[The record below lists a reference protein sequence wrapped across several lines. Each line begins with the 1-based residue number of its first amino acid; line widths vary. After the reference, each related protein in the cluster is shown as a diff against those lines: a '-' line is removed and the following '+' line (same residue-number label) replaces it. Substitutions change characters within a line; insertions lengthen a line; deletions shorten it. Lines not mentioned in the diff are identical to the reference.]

1 MGRRAI
7 DSEAEAVTAAPAG
20 RGEAYRRWIA
30 GQTVAVV
37 GLARSGVAAARLVRR
52 LQGQVL
58 ASDASPLDAL
68 SPEARALADYGCAL
82 WAGGHPEIAFA
93 GAGLVV
99 VSPGVPLDLPALA
112 AVRGRGVPIVSELE
126 LAWRT
131 MEADTLAITGTNG
144 KTTTTALAG
153 ELLQVQPGA
162 VLVAG
167 NIGTPL
173 AEHALEV
180 PADGLVVLEVSSF
193 QLEATDRF
201 RPRVAAM
208 LNLAPD
214 HLDRHGTFERY
225 VDAKARIFANQ
236 TPADCAVL
244 NADDPTTVS
253 LAARTA
259 AHVIWFSRTRPLDHG
274 LFEHAGWVV
283 ANLDGHVEPIC
294 PLADIRLRGQHNLEN
309 VLAAAACAR
318 WMGLSP
324 AAIRRG
330 IAAFRSVP
338 HRIERVREQA
348 GVGFY
353 NDSKGTNVASTV
365 KALQSFAEPVVL
377 IAGGKGKGQD
387 FSPLAAAARGRVRS
401 AVLIG
406 EDRAKIRAALAAAGI
421 PAEDAE
427 TMDEAV
433 ARAAAHARP
442 GDVVLLSPACAS
454 FDMFRNFEH
463 RGDVF
468 RAAVLA
474 RGR

>member
-1 MGRRAI
+1 
-7 DSEAEAVTAAPAG
+7 
-20 RGEAYRRWIA
+20 
-30 GQTVAVV
+30 
-37 GLARSGVAAARLVRR
+37 
-52 LQGQVL
+52 
-58 ASDASPLDAL
+58 
-68 SPEARALADYGCAL
+68 
-82 WAGGHPEIAFA
+82 
-93 GAGLVV
+93 
-99 VSPGVPLDLPALA
+99 
-112 AVRGRGVPIVSELE
+112 
-126 LAWRT
+126 
-131 MEADTLAITGTNG
+131 
-144 KTTTTALAG
+144 
-153 ELLQVQPGA
+153 
-162 VLVAG
+162 
-167 NIGTPL
+167 
-173 AEHALEV
+173 
-180 PADGLVVLEVSSF
+180 
-193 QLEATDRF
+193 
-201 RPRVAAM
+201 
-208 LNLAPD
+208 
-214 HLDRHGTFERY
+214 
-225 VDAKARIFANQ
+225 
-236 TPADCAVL
+236 
-244 NADDPTTVS
+244 
-253 LAARTA
+253 
-259 AHVIWFSRTRPLDHG
+259 
-274 LFEHAGWVV
+274 
-283 ANLDGHVEPIC
+283 
-294 PLADIRLRGQHNLEN
+294 
-309 VLAAAACAR
+309 
-318 WMGLSP
+318 MGLSP